1 MLCALDRERRLKDYY
16 TNVFY
21 STMSETTSPILNNLR
36 RNFSAASARS
46 EGSLGGSFRMIA
58 LQATS
63 TEADTVRSISGR
75 LGGKFDSSRTTGLGA
90 SGASQGSLPNF
101 TGVELPTE
109 GTHLVMPP
117 SPGLTVGSA
126 DGGVDSMKPH
136 SPPLATWIFPA
147 LSCAAAYAFYNVSL
161 SYHDLIT

>member
-1 MLCALDRERRLKDYY
+1 
-16 TNVFY
+16 
-21 STMSETTSPILNNLR
+21 MSESKSPVLQL

-46 EGSLGGSFRMIA
+46 EGSLGSFRMIA

-75 LGGKFDSSRTTGLGA
+75 LGGKFDSSRTAGLGA
-90 SGASQGSLPNF
+90 SGASHGSLPNF

-109 GTHLVMPP
+109 GTRLVMPP

-126 DGGVDSMKPH
+126 DGGIEPLKPH

-147 LSCAAAYAFYNVSL
+147 LSCAAAYAFYNVSIEFMFW
-161 SYHDLIT
+161 HI